1 MTTVLLVD
9 DEQPVLRSLE
19 KTLLRARFHVL
30 TANNCL
36 SGWEMFQAH
45 AGSINI
51 AIFDL
56 NMPDFDNV
64 SKPNAGLDLVK
75 HVLAA
80 RPDLPVL
87 ILTAY
92 DEVSKARGALQ
103 IGARAYFIKGREQG
117 LVDLVQEVLFES
129 FSK

>member
-1 MTTVLLVD
+1 MITILLVD

-30 TANNCL
+30 TANNCV
-36 SGWEMFQAH
+36 SVWEMFQAN

-56 NMPDFDNV
+56 NMPGFDNV
-64 SKPNAGLDLVK
+64 SKPNAGLDLVMR
-75 HVLAA
+75 VLAA
-80 RPDLPVL
+80 RPGLPVL

-92 DEVSKARGALQ
+92 DEVGKAKDAHRQ
-103 IGARAYFIKGREQG
+103 
-117 LVDLVQEVLFES
+117 
-129 FSK
+129 